1 MKFAAIALALLS
13 LGACSGGAAMQQ
25 PAAVP
30 KILYQTAPM
39 NSPGYISTCAGGQP
53 GMNYNCPSF
62 QN

>member
-13 LGACSGGAAMQQ
+13 LGACSGGAAMT
-25 PAAVP
+25 PVAAP
-30 KILYQTAPM
+30 RIQYQTAPM

-53 GMNYNCPSF
+53 NMNYNCPSF